1 MKKLIISEM
10 EYNGGL
16 FPKIPDRVSGQDTL
30 LVNSQGIARKVDDKL
45 TTKDIRVGKYNK
57 IVRISTVP
65 NSLDISLKAVSKNKP
80 YEFVIMIGVE
90 YYVKDS
96 VVFYMNRELYDVSNS
111 IGTAL
116 SRIINPIAKQYELT
130 DDCIDDA
137 LMSKL
142 SEQEYYFEALG
153 IIFFVRSADAEP
165 SEDATKFLK
174 QMSDAT
180 LNVRVEQH
188 KAVEAEKLTAR
199 NMESAI
205 MTKVASG
212 EIDMKTA
219 LEKLSDSNRTE
230 GLNKIED
237 IKRLIEFVDNL
248 WKSSLITNF
257 EASQH
262 INGLLQNLPVN
273 ISNIK
278 TLTDTSPRPS
288 NEDDKNIDTTLE
300 ALFSDE
306 NQGEMNEQ

>member
-1 MKKLIISEM
+1 MKELIVSEM
-10 EYNGGL
+10 AYNGGM
-16 FPKIPDRVSGQDTL
+16 FPKIPGRVSGQDTL

-45 TTKDIRVGKYNK
+45 TTKDIRLGKYNK

-65 NSLDISLKAVSKNKP
+65 NSLDILLKAVSKNKP
-80 YEFVIMIGVE
+80 YEFAITIGVE
-90 YYVKDS
+90 YHVKDS
-96 VVFYMNRELYDVSNS
+96 VVFYMNSELHDVSNS

-137 LMSKL
+137 LLSKL
-142 SEQEYYFEALG
+142 SEHEYSLAALG
-153 IIFFVRSADAEP
+153 IIYFVRSADAEP
-165 SEDATKFLK
+165 SENATIFIK

-188 KAVEAEKLTAR
+188 KAVEAGKLTAR

-212 EIDMKTA
+212 EMDMKTA
-219 LEKLSDSNRTE
+219 LETLSNSNRTD

-237 IKRLIEFVDNL
+237 IERLIGFVQNL
-248 WKSSLITNF
+248 LKNNLITDF

-262 INGLLQNLPVN
+262 INVLLKNLPAN

-278 TLTDTSPRPS
+278 TLTDTSSQPS
-288 NEDDKNIDTTLE
+288 NEEDKNSDTTLE

-306 NQGEMNEQ
+306 NQGDMNEQ